1 MSMVR
6 FALIAATLVLAS
18 NRAIAQTTSSPSAH
32 AVAVGNVLAPG
43 DIVRLRI
50 WREPDL
56 SGDFAVD
63 EGGVVTFPKIGPL
76 DVLQQSTQSLKETLL
91 GKYDA
96 YLINP
101 SVEVTILRR
110 INVLGAVQKPGL

>member
-1 MSMVR
+1 MSTLR
-6 FALIAATLVLAS
+6 FAVIAATLVLAS
-18 NRAIAQTTSSPSAH
+18 SRAFAQTPSSASTQ
-32 AVAVGNVLAPG
+32 AVTVSNVLAPG
-43 DIVRLRI
+43 AIVRLRI

-101 SVEVTILRR
+101 SVE
-110 INVLGAVQKPGL
+110 